1 MSVYGVYS
9 SQRERQEKQIERFI
23 GWSLLGSI
31 ALHVAILPLGLQ
43 LLAQEPRTVTEEAIE
58 FIVVE
63 EPEVE
68 EPEVEEPEVEEP
80 EVEEPPIEEPEVEEP
95 EVEEPPIE
103 EPDRSPT
110 EVISENSPRESFSE
124 PESTPKS
131 PTEPTRPLFDPPN
144 NLDNFDRADPPEIA
158 RSISGPQEPREIAPP
173 VTQSPAI
180 TDPSEEPAI
189 SEPEMPESEISE
201 TPSSSFDEPTSP
213 PISEPELSSPPNDPI
228 ASPAIQDPTEAI
240 EDFTTTE
247 PPEIARNYE
256 NPEIES
262 DFDPGSTEA
271 EFSEPEIASESS
283 APAVQPPM
291 YNDPS
296 TSDTWDA
303 SEPNDPIASNYNDYS
318 TSSRDETGSMA
329 PLDESNPYAESEIDS
344 NAPISGSYSA
354 PIADSTGDS
363 SNFLNE
369 TPSYGDSSSSYDS
382 YDAPRNDWDPGA
394 SSGFDEPA
402 IANSGPMGDLPNSSS
417 SGSGSGSVGCINCG
431 KPSYPDIAREQGWEG
446 EVLLSVDVD
455 PNGNV
460 SNVQLISSSGYPVL
474 DNTAIDRAWS
484 WQFDA
489 SENGQQGRMVS
500 VPFELR

>member
-80 EVEEPPIEEPEVEEP
+80 PIEEPPIEES
-95 EVEEPPIE
+95 
-103 EPDRSPT
+103 DRSPT

-124 PESTPKS
+124 PESTPES

-158 RSISGPQEPREIAPP
+158 RSISEPQEPREIAPP

-201 TPSSSFDEPTSP
+201 PPSSSFDEPTSP

-228 ASPAIQDPTEAI
+228 ASPAIQDPTDAI

-256 NPEIES
+256 NPGIES

-271 EFSEPEIASESS
+271 EFYEPEIASESS

-291 YNDPS
+291 YNEPS
-296 TSDTWDA
+296 PSDTWDA

-318 TSSRDETGSMA
+318 TSSSDETGSMA
-329 PLDESNPYAESEIDS
+329 PLDESNPYAESEIGS
-344 NAPISGSYSA
+344 NAPISSSYSA
-354 PIADSTGDS
+354 PISDSTGDS

-369 TPSYGDSSSSYDS
+369 TPSYDDSSGSYDS
-382 YDAPRNDWDPGA
+382 YDAPSNDWDPGA

-484 WQFDA
+484 WQFDS